1 MPDPLAETAARLR
14 ALVPAFPDTYDVVL
28 GEVSGPGWVRLDA
41 APVAR
46 WCAEARERGNP
57 RRLASVAAAAVGGA
71 LAHAVLARVTAAL
84 AVDGRAWDLGAD
96 ALTVH
101 RAPEGHLD
109 RVAVRPPVWVVAGDP
124 AAPAAPQAATP
135 VPPVS
140 SAARSSAARSSAARS
155 SAAPSSAAPS
165 PAAPSPAAPSPAA
178 PPAAVAPAALVRVFP
193 DEAALLDAV
202 AAAAVA
208 TLAPLLD
215 EVRAATRFGLVP
227 LWNAAG
233 DAVRLTAAM
242 APRYAGRPA
251 PPGLATALLDA
262 LVAHGAPIRGRG
274 DDQPV
279 PGRPERVPVRAA
291 CCLAYRT
298 DPPVARPSDA
308 LCTTC
313 PLLPGP
319 ERARRYA
326 AWLDRM
332 PRITGSAP
340 ADR

>member
-1 MPDPLAETAARLR
+1 VVDPLAETAARLR

-28 GEVSGPGWVRLDA
+28 GEVAGPGWVRLDA
-41 APVAR
+41 VPVPR

-84 AVDGRAWDLGAD
+84 ALDRRAWDLAAD
-96 ALTVH
+96 AVTVH

-124 AAPAAPQAATP
+124 AAP
-135 VPPVS
+135 
-140 SAARSSAARSSAARS
+140 
-155 SAAPSSAAPS
+155 
-165 PAAPSPAAPSPAA
+165 PAASTA
-178 PPAAVAPAALVRVFP
+178 RVFP
-193 DEAALLDAV
+193 GEAALLDAV

-208 TLAPLLD
+208 TLAPLLA

-233 DAVRLTAAM
+233 DAVRLTAEM
-242 APRYAGRPA
+242 APRYAGRA
-251 PPGLATALLDA
+251 PRPSLAPALLDA
-262 LVAHGAPIRGRG
+262 LVAHGGPIRGRG
-274 DDQPV
+274 EDQPL
-279 PGRPERVPVRAA
+279 PGRPDRVPVRAA

-313 PLLPGP
+313 PLLDPA
-319 ERARRYA
+319 ERAHRYL
-326 AWLDRM
+326 AWLSGL
-332 PRITGSAP
+332 PP